1 MRPQSALRRL
11 RSVGWPCIMAGTA
24 LHLTAMTPAHA
35 QSAPAPVATA
45 ESGSTRVATSGA
57 MEAGNS
63 GSGSSINGQ
72 DSLQVLLQTVT
83 VEAARIVTRAQAIEA
98 KKKAPN
104 IIEVQPL
111 SEMRKLPDVN
121 LAEALQRVPGVSL
134 ETDSGEGRFVE
145 IRGIDPDLNATD
157 YSGVPL
163 PASNASSPFGGSR
176 AVALDTFP
184 MGIVSGVQVVKTNE
198 PDMDAESLG
207 GTVDL
212 LPRTGAEH
220 RGRPFLDLDLGGG
233 YEPLRGT
240 PVIHAAATAGG
251 SINADA
257 RTMSA
262 VLTMVYHDDQ
272 RGIDDVEESYSDQQ
286 NAGVPDKLLSNLQ
299 LRWYKY
305 HRRRYGAAANFDAKL
320 DEATSLYLRLLYSG
334 YLEQANKH
342 FLILDGLDSG
352 TPCSPQ
358 PECVE
363 IPGNPA
369 EFSSPATDLQQR
381 TTDSLERIQN
391 SLAIL
396 GGHSTLPGFRLDY
409 RASYVLGTD
418 TFSHGY
424 NSRWDDPNDVGV
436 AYDNS
441 SNANFPTFRTLDGTN
456 PADPSNYSLTE
467 IDGSQSYDHDREWGG
482 AFDLTLPLDDG
493 ATDQIKLGVAMR
505 GRHKTHLE
513 HDPVWQPNVAL
524 GLAPYVGGAPQVY
537 YDDHYDIGPPI
548 SLPGVRQL
556 IGDGSLT
563 TYSDDA
569 ATDASVDTDDDES
582 VYAGYGQYTATFGRL
597 GLLTGVRVE
606 KTSATYRGNAYNAD
620 DDIDTPASARSS
632 YTNVFPTLQLRDQLA
647 PDLFGRLAYSTAIA
661 RPGFNQ
667 ITPGANVSVSGAS
680 VTVGNPNL
688 KPTTGQS
695 LDLTLG
701 YYPGQ
706 GRIAEMDVFG
716 KKFNNFILL
725 SQQLVPSYDFP
736 GLIGTPTVVDSY
748 SNGPAHVYG
757 MEVQVRQ
764 QFLSLPAP
772 LDGFGFDTNVTVVH
786 SHAQIHPGIS
796 GPLPSTAELTSNLA
810 LFYQRDPIEVRLAAD
825 YVGQNLF
832 GFGPDLTN
840 AYDDY
845 SSPRLTLDLGS
856 SYSISRSVQVYF
868 DAKNLLDT
876 PLKFTEG
883 TSESRPIQREF
894 YDMTLL
900 AGVRA
905 SFD

>member
-1 MRPQSALRRL
+1 MRPVFALRRP
-11 RSVGWPCIMAGTA
+11 RSAGWFCVAAGTVI
-24 LHLTAMTPAHA
+24 HLTGMTMAQA
-35 QSAPAPVATA
+35 QSAP
-45 ESGSTRVATSGA
+45 TS
-57 MEAGNS
+57 E
-63 GSGSSINGQ
+63 
-72 DSLQVLLQTVT
+72 DSPQMLQTVT
-83 VEAARIVTRAQAIEA
+83 VEGSRILTRAQAIEA

-157 YSGVPL
+157 YAGVPL

-184 MGIVSGVQVVKTNE
+184 MGIVGGVQVIKTNE

-212 LPRTGAEH
+212 VPRSGAEH
-220 RGRPFLDLDLGGG
+220 HGHPFLDLDLGGG

-240 PVIHAAATAGG
+240 PVIHAAATGGG
-251 SINADA
+251 SLNADG
-257 RTMSA
+257 TLNA
-262 VLTMVYHDDQ
+262 VLTVVYHDDQ

-286 NAGVPDKLLSNLQ
+286 STGVPDKLLSNLQ

-320 DEATSLYLRLLYSG
+320 DEATSVYLRLLYSG

-342 FLILDGLDSG
+342 FLVLDGLDSA
-352 TPCSPQ
+352 TPCTPV
-358 PECVE
+358 PDCVE
-363 IPGNPA
+363 VPGNPA

-396 GGHSTLPGFRLDY
+396 GGHSTLPGFTLDY

-424 NSRWDDPNDVGV
+424 NSRWDDPSGVAV
-436 AYDNS
+436 AYDNN
-441 SNANFPTFRTLDGTN
+441 SNADFPTFRTLDGTN
-456 PADPSNYSLTE
+456 PADPSAYTLTE
-467 IDGSQSYDHDREWGG
+467 IDGSQSYDRDREWGG
-482 AFDLTLPLDDG
+482 ALDLTIPLDHG
-493 ATDQIKLGVAMR
+493 ATDQLKFGVAMR
-505 GRHKTHLE
+505 ARHKTHLE
-513 HDPVWQPNVAL
+513 HHPVWQPNRTI

-537 YDDHYDIGPPI
+537 YDNHYDIGPPI
-548 SLPGVRQL
+548 SLLGVQQV
-556 IGDGSLT
+556 IGNSSLT

-569 ATDASVDTDDDES
+569 AADASVNTEDDER
-582 VYAGYGQYTATFGRL
+582 VYAGYGQYTATLGRI

-606 KTSATYRGNAYNAD
+606 KTTAAYRGNAFNAD
-620 DDIDTPASARSS
+620 DDTDTPTRAASS
-632 YTNVFPTLQLRDQLA
+632 YTNVFPTLQLRYQLV
-647 PDLFGRLAYSTAIA
+647 PDLVGRLAYSTAIA

-688 KPTTGQS
+688 RPTTGQS
-695 LDLTLG
+695 LDLTFG
-701 YYPGQ
+701 YYPGH
-706 GRIAEMDVFG
+706 GRIAEVDLFG
-716 KKFNNFILL
+716 KKFENFILL
-725 SQQLVPSYDFP
+725 SQQLVPSYNFP
-736 GLIGTPTVVDSY
+736 GLVGVPTVVDSF
-748 SNGPAHVYG
+748 SNGPAHAYG
-757 MEVQVRQ
+757 VEVQVQQ

-772 LDGFGFDTNVTVVH
+772 LDGLGFGTNVTVVH
-786 SHAQIHPGIS
+786 SEARIHPGIR
-796 GPLPSTAELTSNLA
+796 GPLPSTAELTSNAA
-810 LFYQRDPIEVRLAAD
+810 LFYERDPIEVRVAAD

-840 AYDDY
+840 AFDVY
-845 SSPRLTLDLGS
+845 SSPRLTLDVGS
-856 SYSISRSVQVYF
+856 SYAISHSVQIYF
-868 DAKNLLDT
+868 DAKNLLNT

-900 AGVRA
+900 AGIRA